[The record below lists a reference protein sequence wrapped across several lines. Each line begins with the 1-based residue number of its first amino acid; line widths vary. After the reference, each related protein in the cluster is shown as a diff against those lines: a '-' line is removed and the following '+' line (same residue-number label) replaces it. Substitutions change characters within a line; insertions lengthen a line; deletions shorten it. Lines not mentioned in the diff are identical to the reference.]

1 MTPSEFVPR
10 LASDLDVPDRLQER
24 ALELAREAERAGV
37 TNGVQPSG
45 FAVACLY
52 KSGRRSK
59 WLTQREVS
67 DTANTSTATVRNHC
81 ERLAD
86 LAEEPTHAFK

>member
-10 LASDLDVPDRLQER
+10 LASNLDVPDRLQQR

-45 FAVACLY
+45 FAAACLY
-52 KSGRRSK
+52 MACQRSH
-59 WLTQREVS
+59 WLTQREVA
-67 DTANTSTATVRNHC
+67 DAADTSTATVRNHR
-81 ERLAD
+81 ERLDA
-86 LAEEPTHAFK
+86 LAA